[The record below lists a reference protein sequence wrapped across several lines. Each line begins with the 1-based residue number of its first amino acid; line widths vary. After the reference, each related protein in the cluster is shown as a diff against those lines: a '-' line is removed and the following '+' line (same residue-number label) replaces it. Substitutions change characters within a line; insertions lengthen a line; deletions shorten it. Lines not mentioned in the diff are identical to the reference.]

1 MESFAELNNTI
12 SKENIELLKVIY
24 PDHNDIDLVVG
35 GLAERPL
42 SGMLYLEVLG
52 LTLYMQQTFFLSHD
66 NLCLEVVSVQELRV
80 YRFISHS

>member
-42 SGMLYLEVLG
+42 SGMFILEV
-52 LTLYMQQTFFLSHD
+52 
-66 NLCLEVVSVQELRV
+66 
-80 YRFISHS
+80 